1 MQDFVRACT
10 TCCQK
15 KVSQPESLS
24 PSAIMHQPC
33 SHIALDFL
41 TGLPPSDEKTAIA
54 TVVDQFSKMAHF
66 VLLEKL
72 QSAKETAQLLL

>member
-1 MQDFVRACT
+1 
-10 TCCQK
+10 
-15 KVSQPESLS
+15 
-24 PSAIMHQPC
+24 MHQPC

-54 TVVDQFSKMAHF
+54 TVVDQFSKMAYF
-66 VLLEKL
+66 VRLEKL